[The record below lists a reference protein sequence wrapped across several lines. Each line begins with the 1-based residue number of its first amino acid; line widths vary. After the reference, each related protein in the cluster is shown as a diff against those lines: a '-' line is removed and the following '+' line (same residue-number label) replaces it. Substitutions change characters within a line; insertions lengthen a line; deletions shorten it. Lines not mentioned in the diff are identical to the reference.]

1 MDKMTT
7 SEMQELYKV
16 EEFVFYMC
24 VVTRKS
30 DNIRGTLEFDHS
42 PRFYYNF
49 VPLSSVDEPM
59 EIYAIDLTEKSGDR
73 NKLYKLTKEGGE

>member
-30 DNIRGTLEFDHS
+30 DNIRG
-42 PRFYYNF
+42 N
-49 VPLSSVDEPM
+49 
-59 EIYAIDLTEKSGDR
+59 IGI
-73 NKLYKLTKEGGE
+73 

>member
-30 DNIRGTLEFDHS
+30 DNTRGTLEFDHS

-49 VPLSSVDEPM
+49 TP
-59 EIYAIDLTEKSGDR
+59 IAI
-73 NKLYKLTKEGGE
+73 